1 VLNSSTMKSH
11 NSGLGLG
18 GLSFSKHMRWSP
30 LRIMLCALLAL
41 TPMGC
46 QHEMT
51 PEEFIDLS
59 SRAEKGDPKAQYD
72 LAHCYANGGGGA
84 EKNLERTLYWC
95 SKSAEQGYPR
105 AQLMLGS
112 FYISPSGGN
121 DRRKGIELYR
131 KAAEQGNADAQRLLA
146 AHDPSRLPVAQAAH
160 LLPVDTAALAR
171 YRRFRLNAS
180 LGDAHAPNSLGEF
193 YLTGEDVA
201 KNEIEAYAY
210 FNLPR
215 ACGHAEANRQ
225 RLVKKLSSADILRG
239 QQRTKELQKELEHWE
254 ELQKEIDGLRK

>member
-1 VLNSSTMKSH
+1 MKSL
-11 NSGLGLG
+11 NSGLGLD

-30 LRIMLCALLAL
+30 HRIMLYALLAL
-41 TPMGC
+41 APMGC

-84 EKNLERTLYWC
+84 HKNLERTLYWC

-112 FYISPSGGN
+112 FYISPTGGN
-121 DRRKGIELYR
+121 DRRKGIEWYR
-131 KAAEQGNADAQRLLA
+131 KVADQGNADAQRLLA
-146 AHDPSRLPVAQAAH
+146 THDSSRLPVAQADLARR
-160 LLPVDTAALAR
+160 LPVDTAALAR

-193 YLTGEDVA
+193 YLKGEDVA
-201 KNEIEAYAY
+201 KDEIEAYAY
-210 FNLPR
+210 FNFPS
-215 ACGHAEANRQ
+215 ACAHAEANRQ
-225 RLVKKLSSADILRG
+225 RLVKMLSSADMLRG